1 MKKWFFYM
9 KNGFL
14 LWKNGFFKEKIVYFN
29 DFLSEFAFLA
39 TLGGRICFFSC
50 SWASEFAF

>member
-1 MKKWFFYM
+1 M

-39 TLGGRICFFSC
+39 ILGGRICFFSC